1 METRKRLQKNRD
13 ALLEQYHANLDDVYS
28 LQDALIQSVLPSVTD
43 ELGLGRDAQE
53 WVKEWLSDTC
63 ANRHKFTRS
72 FSLEAIQKNLL
83 WRLDNLWPIDSS
95 IRIPNLHCL
104 PSDVRDPFG
113 RPILVLEVNAVD
125 VPQDSQKRFII
136 LAFEQLRSHL
146 RKLYDESE
154 DNNPRPP
161 LQYIVLLDLKQLSI
175 QSINIDI
182 FTWTVKEVIPRFPG
196 MIAGVFILNYSWTHS
211 GLWNV
216 FKHLL
221 PENALSRVFFPSK
234 DELVEFFSP
243 SALPQDYGGG
253 LPKLSLLEDPMSPRL
268 PEAEIEVISAPPP
281 PPISTPVPRT
291 TSWLSPTS
299 LLNPFFGYP
308 VSPPS
313 NRGLP
318 YLRYGRRRKR
328 DLVRTLLTLFW
339 IRWHKHVIIGG
350 CLTVLLM
357 LCKLRFAR
365 LRLRLQLPRRDFL
378 SSFFV
383 SL

>member
-1 METRKRLQKNRD
+1 MYSSTPASFLQF
-13 ALLEQYHANLDDVYS
+13 
-28 LQDALIQSVLPSVTD
+28 PS
-43 ELGLGRDAQE
+43 
-53 WVKEWLSDTC
+53 K
-63 ANRHKFTRS
+63 
-72 FSLEAIQKNLL
+72 
-83 WRLDNLWPIDSS
+83 
-95 IRIPNLHCL
+95 
-104 PSDVRDPFG
+104 PF
-113 RPILVLEVNAVD
+113 
-125 VPQDSQKRFII
+125 
-136 LAFEQLRSHL
+136 
-146 RKLYDESE
+146 
-154 DNNPRPP
+154 P
-161 LQYIVLLDLKQLSI
+161 LC
-175 QSINIDI
+175 
-182 FTWTVKEVIPRFPG
+182 R
-196 MIAGVFILNYSWTHS
+196 
-211 GLWNV
+211 
-216 FKHLL
+216 HLL

-243 SALPQDYGGG
+243 SALPQGKAQRPCSSSKMVEYAIDYGGS

-268 PEAEIEVISAPPP
+268 PEAEIEVTSAPSP

-357 LCKLRFAR
+357 LWKLRFAR